1 MSGLPASK
9 EVGARDMM
17 SQSQGESQGK
27 DTSSAAPQAQQEG
40 LLLGQQAAKEA
51 PVIQIP
57 LTSVEEFAMTIATGG
72 SSPYEGGERPA
83 ADHSPPPPGG
93 LSPFTGERDGGSEK
107 SLEDYNDRDPGTGE
121 HSHSEHL
128 RDPGM
133 SAEGPQ
139 QGSSSATPQAGISL
153 SEIPPVGDPAAG
165 EHNAPATG
173 SVLNT
178 VFASELARLDQDER
192 LSLGLNPQGQLS
204 DRDQQTLREL
214 RS

>member
-1 MSGLPASK
+1 
-9 EVGARDMM
+9 
-17 SQSQGESQGK
+17 
-27 DTSSAAPQAQQEG
+27 
-40 LLLGQQAAKEA
+40 
-51 PVIQIP
+51 
-57 LTSVEEFAMTIATGG
+57 MTIATGG
-72 SSPYEGGERPA
+72 SSPFEGGEHPG

-107 SLEDYNDRDPGTGE
+107 SLEDYNLREIDPGTEG

-128 RDPGM
+128 RDPGI

-139 QGSSSATPQAGISL
+139 QGSSVATPQAGTSL

-173 SVLNT
+173 NVLNT

-192 LSLGLNPQGQLS
+192 LSLGFNPQGQLS